1 MRAQLLKA
9 LLIFLG
15 CVAVLAVLAA
25 VMAPQF
31 LPPDMFTGGETIA
44 RINIEGMITAGSGG
58 GGLLGTGEMLASSV
72 DLCERLYQARD
83 DGSVKAVV
91 LRVDSPGGAA
101 AGSDEIYRAILA
113 LKEKKPVVVSMGDVA
128 ASGGYYLSSAADYIY
143 ANGAT
148 LTGSIGVIF
157 SLVNWQQLAA
167 KVGVQDSTLAAGEY
181 KDIGSPWRAMTD
193 AERKLLKAQLTIV
206 HEQFIQAVAAGRKS
220 KLKPEQVRKLA
231 TGMVYTGEEAQKN
244 GLVDAIGGLHE
255 AEVKARE
262 LAGVGA
268 DVPVAEYGPGGLWD
282 SLFSVR
288 GGQPG
293 AAQLLDRIRTEP
305 LYMLSKSLVLNETLR
320 DLVIR

>member
-15 CVAVLAVLAA
+15 CVVLFAIVAA
-25 VMAPQF
+25 VIAPQI
-31 LPPDMFTGGETIA
+31 LPQRMFAGGETIA
-44 RINIEGMITAGSGG
+44 RISIEGVITAGSGG

-72 DLCERLYQARD
+72 DICERLYQARD
-83 DGSVKAVV
+83 DDSVGAVV

-113 LKEKKPVVVSMGDVA
+113 VRGKKPVVVSMGDVA

-157 SLVNWQQLAA
+157 SLMNWQQLAA

-181 KDIGSPWRAMTD
+181 KDIGSPWRPMTD
-193 AERKLLKAQLTIV
+193 TERKLLKDQLHIV
-206 HEQFIQAVAAGRKS
+206 HEQFIKAVADGRKA
-220 KLKPEQVRKLA
+220 KLKLEQVRKLA

-244 GLVDAIGGLHE
+244 GLIDAIGGLHE

-262 LAGVGA
+262 LAQAAA
-268 DVPVAEYGPGGLWD
+268 DTPVEEYGTGGLWD

-288 GGQPG
+288 GGQPLG
-293 AAQLLDRIRTEP
+293 TRLLGRFSAEP
-305 LYMLSKSLVLNETLR
+305 LYMLSKGLMLNETLR